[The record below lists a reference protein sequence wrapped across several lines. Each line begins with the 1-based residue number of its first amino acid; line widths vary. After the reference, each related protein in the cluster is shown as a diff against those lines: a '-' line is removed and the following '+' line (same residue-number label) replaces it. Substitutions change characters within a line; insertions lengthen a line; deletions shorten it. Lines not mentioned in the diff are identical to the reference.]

1 MYVYIYIYTYF
12 GGSMTF
18 KLATAA
24 YIPLSSLSSTIMWIF
39 ALEPQTYIHSNLNTS
54 SEVLSFLAFVVL

>member
-1 MYVYIYIYTYF
+1 
-12 GGSMTF
+12 MTF

-24 YIPLSSLSSTIMWIF
+24 YIPLASLSSTIMWIF